1 MGGSTKMT
9 NQLEE
14 QLKSVQN
21 TIEQTKKEC
30 RQGKYSDNICVKKIA
45 LLRAEEHRI
54 LKELNI

>member
-1 MGGSTKMT
+1 MT

-54 LKELNI
+54 LKELNL